1 MFQNFCSSVESRGNT
16 HKVLRPEFIGQLEQ
30 LRDGLLQL
38 FGSHPLVQQLLTQEN
53 FITLIALIGKL
64 FLDICSFE
72 F

>member
-1 MFQNFCSSVESRGNT
+1 M
-16 HKVLRPEFIGQLEQ
+16 LRPEFIGQLEQ

-38 FGSHPLVQQLLTQEN
+38 FGTHPLVQQLLTQEN